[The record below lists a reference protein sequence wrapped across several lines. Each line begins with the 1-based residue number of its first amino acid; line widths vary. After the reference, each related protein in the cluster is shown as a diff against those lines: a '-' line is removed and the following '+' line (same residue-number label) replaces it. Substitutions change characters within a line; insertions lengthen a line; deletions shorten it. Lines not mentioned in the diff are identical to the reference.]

1 MENKENQVL
10 IETKRLKKYFSVPA
24 GHLHAV
30 DDVNL
35 TINKGEF
42 LGIVGLSGVGKT
54 TLVDI
59 IAGKDYNEN
68 LKLELYK
75 AVLD

>member
-1 MENKENQVL
+1 MEKKENQVL

-35 TINKGEF
+35 TINKGET
-42 LGIVGLSGVGKT
+42 LGIVGESGCG
-54 TLVDI
+54 
-59 IAGKDYNEN
+59 N
-68 LKLELYK
+68 LFIFIFNLLYHFMM
-75 AVLD
+75 